1 MIAVG
6 GAGASRNFVETIY
19 TQRMN
24 NQRDMSRTTG
34 HDGLGEMM
42 ARVITGA
49 LDAVVALARRF
60 GMGSGTAAPSR
71 MPGLASSIG
80 GTRRSIVG
88 YINSGL
94 YKIEQ
99 ARRLS
104 ALARQYSGALQTI
117 KLTHRAI
124 RSAPSASRSLFQGYN
139 RVLRDAKRSV
149 RVLHTNIRQTDRH
162 LRRYNP
168 HTLIDE
174 IARLERRL
182 AEAQSERER
191 ADLGMIIDARRDLL
205 ASVEALDAKL
215 SGLGHNLNSLA
226 AALEVNHIRVITI
239 TGRST
244 STSES
249 DLLNAR
255 MEEAT
260 IQLALLEESL
270 RELDE
275 SRMVS

>member
-1 MIAVG
+1 
-6 GAGASRNFVETIY
+6 
-19 TQRMN
+19 MN

-42 ARVITGA
+42 ARLITGV
-49 LDAVVALARRF
+49 LDGVVALARRF
-60 GMGSGTAAPSR
+60 GIGSGPATPIR
-71 MPGLASSIG
+71 MTSSAG
-80 GTRRSIVG
+80 GARRSIVG

-124 RSAPSASRSLFQGYN
+124 RTAPSASRNLFQGYN

-149 RVLHTNIRQTDRH
+149 RTLHTNIRHTDRH

-182 AEAQSERER
+182 AEAQTERER
-191 ADLGMIIDARRDLL
+191 TDIGMIIDARRDLL
-205 ASVEALDAKL
+205 ASIEALDAKL
-215 SGLGHNLNSLA
+215 SGLGNNLNSLA
-226 AALEVNHIRVITI
+226 AALEINHIRVITI
-239 TGRST
+239 TSRTT

-249 DLLNAR
+249 DLINAR